1 MLSHISL
8 SCSQTPGI
16 SLIADSAIQ
25 VTSRFP
31 FPLRRFRMQASHAS
45 WTSLPDILT
54 APRHLHIKLGNFRWQ
69 LFSCT
74 FQWKVSKVDKKKR
87 FQSSLILFLSNPLP
101 TFPLLYSV
109 NKIYLASFI
118 WDTLQSG
125 GCDPPARFLLPPG
138 GQVHCII
145 LSSVVSERLWLW
157 WIHWSPDS
165 VTMKRQ
171 KWKGTYIHIWGGKS
185 INFELIKIEMILS
198 GPDLISRRAFK

>member
-31 FPLRRFRMQASHAS
+31 FPLPRFRMQASNAS

-54 APRHLHIKLGNFRWQ
+54 TPRHLHIKLGNFRWQ

-87 FQSSLILFLSNPLP
+87 FQSSLILFLIL
-101 TFPLLYSV
+101 FPLFSCYILLIKSTWHH
-109 NKIYLASFI
+109 SFEI
-118 WDTLQSG
+118 HCKVRAVT
-125 GCDPPARFLLPPG
+125 PPARFPLPPG
-138 GQVHCII
+138 GQVHCIT
-145 LSSVVSERLWLW
+145 LSSVASERLWLW

-171 KWKGTYIHIWGGKS
+171 KWKGTYI
-185 INFELIKIEMILS
+185 FEVANQLILN
-198 GPDLISRRAFK
+198 